1 MTNKKLYTYEFI
13 VTEVCDYKIEV
24 EAENY
29 EQADDLAMKEVGND
43 KWLVNVYTDNWECT
57 FNEEEFLKGEE
68 DDDSKELV

>member
-43 KWLVNVYTDNWECT
+43 KWLVNFYTDNWECT